1 MTQKQRENEGEEKK
15 REVRM
20 SVHIQ
25 SPYPKCLSTSKNLG
39 TYTKCLSTSKSL
51 CVSEMSVHI
60 YIRVRAQIRVQ
71 RQYPFAG
78 LSPAPIVPLPPA
90 RRQAPTRSKERTQTR
105 WSRITKPGPPLLPCR
120 TQRSIH
126 SGTAHHPP
134 APTPDYASIDAPKRI
149 CDQRKHPPT
158 PRRPLQ
164 KRNHNQELER

>member
-1 MTQKQRENEGEEKK
+1 MKQRRREEKY
-15 REVRM
+15 E
-20 SVHIQ
+20 
-25 SPYPKCLSTSKNLG
+25 CLSTSKSPG
-39 TYTKCLSTSKSL
+39 TYPKCLSTSKSL

-60 YIRVRAQIRVQ
+60 RCLSVSKACPNPNLNPSADPPPSAIVR
-71 RQYPFAG
+71 YPFQG
-78 LSPAPIVPLPPA
+78 LLPAPIFPSPPT
-90 RRQAPTRSKERTQTR
+90 RRQAPTRSKGRTQTQ

-126 SGTAHHPP
+126 SVKAHRSP
-134 APTPDYASIDAPKRI
+134 APTPDYASLDAPKRI